1 MKSYIYDNKNNLINF
16 INNNLLEK
24 NNYKIMIL
32 FPDNKINIKN
42 EILGELKD
50 TNFKFNIN
58 THNIGLTN
66 NDIIIIFNE
75 EIIMK
80 YDIKHLKKMALLGD
94 MIANISHQWRQPLS
108 VITSSASAM
117 LLHRDLKI
125 LDDNTFEKF
134 ANNIISQGQFLAQ
147 TIDTFRS
154 YIKKDNKVVKTILQD
169 EIKITLKILES
180 VFAQNYIKVT
190 NKTLKKDNVNINIIK
205 GEFSQV
211 LINIIT
217 NAKDVFMLNNIKN
230 KEIIIDLKKN
240 NNKCIIC
247 IEDNAGGV
255 DGNIID
261 KIFKEGFTTKE
272 NEGTGIGLSMSYDIV
287 TEHLNGDLY
296 VKNTKKGAK
305 FFIEL
310 PL

>member
-1 MKSYIYDNKNNLINF
+1 MKSYIYDNKKNLFNF
-16 INNNLLEK
+16 IKNNFTIN

-32 FPDNKINIKN
+32 FPENKTNIKN
-42 EILGELKD
+42 KIIDYLKD
-50 TNFKFNIN
+50 SNFKCNIN
-58 THNIGLTN
+58 TQNIGLTN
-66 NDIIIIFNE
+66 NDIILIFNE

-117 LLHRDLKI
+117 LLHKDLKI

-154 YIKKDNKVVKTILQD
+154 YIKKDNKIVNTIIQD

-180 VFAQNYIKVT
+180 VFAQNYIKLT
-190 NKTLKKDNVNINIIK
+190 NKTLQTDNININIIK

-217 NAKDVFMLNNIKN
+217 NAKDVFISNNIKN
-230 KEIIIDLKKN
+230 KEIIINLKQE

-247 IEDNAGGV
+247 IEDNAGGI
-255 DGNIID
+255 DENIIN
-261 KIFKEGFTTKE
+261 KIFKEDFTTKE
-272 NEGTGIGLSMSYDIV
+272 NIGTGIGLSMSYDII
-287 TEHLNGDLY
+287 TEHLNGNLY
-296 VKNTKKGAK
+296 VKNTNNGAK

>member
-1 MKSYIYDNKNNLINF
+1 MKSYIYDNKNNLVNF
-16 INNNLLEK
+16 IKNNLLEK

>member
-32 FPDNKINIKN
+32 FPENKINKKN
-42 EILGELKD
+42 EILDELND
-50 TNFKFNIN
+50 INFKFNIN
-58 THNIGLTN
+58 TQNIGLNN
-66 NDIIIIFNE
+66 NDIILIFNE
-75 EIIMK
+75 EILMK

-117 LLHRDLKI
+117 LLHKVLKI

-154 YIKKDNKVVKTILQD
+154 YIKKDNKIVNTIIQD

-180 VFAQNYIKVT
+180 VFSQNYIKIT
-190 NKTLKKDNVNINIIK
+190 NKTLKKDNININIIK

-217 NAKDVFMLNNIKN
+217 NAKDIFISNNIKN
-230 KEIIIDLKKN
+230 KEIIINLKQE

-255 DGNIID
+255 DENIID
-261 KIFKEGFTTKE
+261 KIFKEDFTTKD

-287 TEHLNGDLY
+287 TEHLNGNLY
-296 VKNTKKGAK
+296 VKNTNKGAK

>member
-1 MKSYIYDNKNNLINF
+1 MKSYIYNNKDNLIDF
-16 INNNLLEK
+16 INNNLNK
-24 NNYKIMIL
+24 NNHYEIIIL
-32 FPDNKINIKN
+32 FPENKINIKD
-42 EILGELKD
+42 EIVNFLND
-50 TNFKFNIN
+50 ITNKFSIN
-58 THNIGLTN
+58 TQNIGIEN
-66 NDIIIIFNE
+66 QDIILIYKEQNIL
-75 EIIMK
+75 K

-117 LLHRDLKI
+117 ILHKDLNI
-125 LDDNTFEKF
+125 LDDKSFEKF

-154 YIKKDNKVVKTILQD
+154 YIKKDNTVIKTILQE
-169 EIKITLKILES
+169 EIKLTLKILES
-180 VFAQNYIKVT
+180 VLSQNYIKVT
-190 NKTLKKDNVNINIIK
+190 NNTLKKENTNIHIIK

-217 NAKDVFMLNNIKN
+217 NAKDVFISNNIKN
-230 KEIIIDLKKN
+230 KEIIIDLKQE
-240 NNKCIIC
+240 NNKCVVC
-247 IEDNAGGV
+247 IEDNAGGINE
-255 DGNIID
+255 DIID
-261 KIFKEGFTTKE
+261 KIFQEDFTTKD
-272 NEGTGIGLSMSYDIV
+272 NDGTGIGLSMSYDIV
-287 TEHLNGDLY
+287 TEHLNGNLY

>member
-16 INNNLLEK
+16 INDNLLEK

-32 FPDNKINIKN
+32 FPQNKIDIKN
-42 EILGELKD
+42 EIIDNLK
-50 TNFKFNIN
+50 IN
-58 THNIGLTN
+58 NYKLQIVTENIGIN
-66 NDIIIIFNE
+66 NEDIILIFNDQS
-75 EIIMK
+75 ILK

-154 YIKKDNKVVKTILQD
+154 YIKKDNTIVKTIIQD

-190 NKTLKKDNVNINIIK
+190 NNTLKKDNTNINIIK

-217 NAKDVFMLNNIKN
+217 NAKDIFISNNIKK
-230 KEIIIDLKKN
+230 KEIIIDLKQE
-240 NNKCIIC
+240 NNKCIVC
-247 IEDNAGGV
+247 IEDNAGGINE
-255 DGNIID
+255 DIID
-261 KIFKEGFTTKE
+261 KIFQEDFTTKD
-272 NEGTGIGLSMSYDIV
+272 NDGTGIGLSMSYDIV
-287 TEHLNGDLY
+287 TEHLNGNLY

>member
-16 INNNLLEK
+16 INDNLLEK

-32 FPDNKINIKN
+32 FPQNKIDIKN
-42 EILGELKD
+42 EI
-50 TNFKFNIN
+50 IN
-58 THNIGLTN
+58 NLEIHDYKLQIVTENIGIN
-66 NDIIIIFNE
+66 NEDIILIFNDQS
-75 EIIMK
+75 ILK

-154 YIKKDNKVVKTILQD
+154 YIKKDNTIVKTIIQD

-190 NKTLKKDNVNINIIK
+190 NNTLKKDNTNINIIK

-217 NAKDVFMLNNIKN
+217 NAKDIFISNNIKN
-230 KEIIIDLKKN
+230 KEIIIDLKQE
-240 NNKCIIC
+240 NNKCIVC
-247 IEDNAGGV
+247 IEDNAGGINE
-255 DGNIID
+255 DIID
-261 KIFKEGFTTKE
+261 KIFQEDFTTKD
-272 NEGTGIGLSMSYDIV
+272 NDGTGIGLSMSYDIV